1 MRSCLSKRAFS
12 IALQTA
18 CLYWVLGNDT
28 EAKEFVSLKGTLAV
42 SIDDDEAYAEPGF
55 NEEGWNT
62 ANFPGVWPVPKERGG
77 FQALWGRFKFQ
88 VPSDFATEKA
98 SVSLGVVY
106 RNDEVYLNGE
116 KIGSTGE
123 IGWGKTLLDPTPRVY
138 PIPEGLLL
146 SGQKN
151 LLAIRVQRSVGE
163 AIEVVGPITIGPYE
177 PLQQSMQREEW
188 FYRVVR
194 GIDLGVSAVF
204 VLAALI
210 LWGLVKQR
218 DVLALFVSEVLLFCS
233 PLNLT
238 IANFFEGKGESLLLL
253 NRILGVTAGVLSTVA
268 LLVYVVLLFR
278 QRMPSWSWFLVA
290 PCVAVLTIRWIFPE
304 SIVGPSTALGVV
316 LTIASRSSSMIVLI
330 MMTAVVVIA
339 VYRRKPGA
347 IPVATG
353 LATVIWLA
361 AQYPL
366 DMPWLSPD
374 GLWRWLFPL
383 LMMWVFRFSML
394 LGAVSSYHSAQRSVN
409 QLSQRVLAAQEEE
422 RQRLSRELHDGVA
435 QSLQASR
442 LEAQRLCRKARSDAP
457 ELAQSARSLAAG
469 LGQATEELR
478 DVSHDLQPTFL
489 FDRTL
494 GESIRWY
501 AQQLSHRVGLTTE
514 VTAPDDSDVPDA
526 MKSHLYR
533 IVQEALTNAFRHGKA
548 HQAWVT
554 LQPLP
559 AGWGLRIEDN
569 GIGFNGDGAPSPEM
583 EPSAG
588 HGLSNIRDRA
598 ALLGGMS
605 RIRRREPNGVVVEV
619 DLPSMI

>member
-1 MRSCLSKRAFS
+1 MTKFSASFALPLLGLCLLLGGSAWAEDS
-12 IALQTA
+12 LP
-18 CLYWVLGNDT
+18 LEGVLR
-28 EAKEFVSLKGTLAV
+28 VSL
-42 SIDDDEAYAEPGF
+42 DDEPSYAEI
-55 NEEGWNT
+55 ELATDGWNT
-62 ANFPGVWPVPKERGG
+62 ANFPGVWPVPRERGG
-77 FQALWGRFKFQ
+77 FQALWGRFEFQ
-88 VPSDFATEKA
+88 VPLDFSTQGMGL
-98 SVSLGVVY
+98 SLGVVY
-106 RNDEVYLNGE
+106 RNDQVFLNGQP
-116 KIGSTGE
+116 IGSTGE
-123 IGWGKTLLDPTPRVY
+123 IGWGKPLLDPTVRVY
-138 PIPEGLLL
+138 PIPEGLLIPGEQNVL
-146 SGQKN
+146 SM
-151 LLAIRVQRSVGE
+151 RVQRSVGE
-163 AIEVVGPITIGPYE
+163 AIEVVGPVTIGPYE
-177 PLQQSMQREEW
+177 QLLQRMRPEER

-210 LWGLVKQR
+210 LWVLIKER

-238 IANFFEGKGESLLLL
+238 LANFYEGKGETISLL

-268 LLVYVVLLFR
+268 LLIYVVLLFR
-278 QRMPSWSWFLVA
+278 QRMPKWTWVCVA

-304 SIVGPSTALGVV
+304 SFVGPSTALGVG
-316 LTIASRSSSMIVLI
+316 LTIASRTSSMLVLI
-330 MMTAVVVIA
+330 MMTTVVGIA
-339 VYRRKPGA
+339 VYRRKPGS

-366 DMPWLSPD
+366 DTPWLSPN

-383 LMMWVFRFSML
+383 SMMWIFRFSML
-394 LGAVSSYHSAQRSVN
+394 LGAVSSYHSAQRNVN
-409 QLSQRVLAAQEEE
+409 QLSQRVLSAQEQE

-442 LEAQRLCRKARSDAP
+442 LEAQRLSQKASDASP
-457 ELAQSARSLAAG
+457 ELAESVQSLAEG

-501 AQQLSHRVGLTTE
+501 AEQLSHRVGLRTE
-514 VTAPDDSDVPDA
+514 VNAPEDRDVPSS

-533 IVQEALTNAFRHGKA
+533 IVQEALTNAFRHGEAK
-548 HQAWVT
+548 QAWVT

-569 GIGFNGDGAPSPEM
+569 GSGFSEGHESSEEQG
-583 EPSAG
+583 PSAG
-588 HGLSNIRDRA
+588 QGLLNIRDRA
-598 ALLGGMS
+598 MLLGGMS
-605 RIRRREPNGVVVEV
+605 RIRRREPRGVVVEV
-619 DLPSMI
+619 DLPLTI

>member
-1 MRSCLSKRAFS
+1 MLNFALS
-12 IALQTA
+12 I
-18 CLYWVLGNDT
+18 
-28 EAKEFVSLKGTLAV
+28 VSLIAWASVTADAAAEDGLPLSGTISV
-42 SIDDDEAYAEPGF
+42 SIDDDPAYAALDV
-55 NEEGWNT
+55 NESGWNS
-62 ANFPGVWPVPKERGG
+62 AGFPGVWPVPKERGG
-77 FQALWGRFKFQ
+77 FQALWGRFRFE
-88 VPSDFATEKA
+88 VPSDFSIEDAGI
-98 SVSLGVVY
+98 SLGVVY
-106 RNDEVYLNGE
+106 RNDELYLNGE

-138 PIPEGLLL
+138 PIPEGLLVP
-146 SGQKN
+146 GEEN
-151 LLAIRVQRSVGE
+151 VLALRVQRSVGE

-177 PLQQSMQREEW
+177 SLRETTQHEER

-194 GIDLGVSAVF
+194 GIDLGISAVF

-210 LWGLVKQR
+210 LWLLVKQR
-218 DVLALFVSEVLLFCS
+218 DVLALLVSEILLFCS

-238 IANFFEGKGESLLLL
+238 IANFFDGKGESLLLL

-278 QRMPSWSWFLVA
+278 QRMPKWSWLLVV

-304 SIVGPSTALGVV
+304 SIVGPSTALGVG
-316 LTIASRSSSMIVLI
+316 LTIASRSSSMMVLI
-330 MMTAVVVIA
+330 MMTAVVLIA

-366 DMPWLSPD
+366 DTPWLSPD

-383 LMMWVFRFSML
+383 SMMWVFRFSML

-442 LEAQRLCRKARSDAP
+442 LEAQRLCGKAVSDAP
-457 ELAQSARSLAAG
+457 ELAESARSLAEG
-469 LGQATEELR
+469 LGQATDELR

-501 AQQLSHRVGLTTE
+501 ADQLSHRVGLTTE
-514 VTAPDDSDVPDA
+514 VAAPDDADVPDA

-548 HQAWVT
+548 EQAWVT
-554 LQPLP
+554 LQPVP

-569 GIGFNGDGAPSPEM
+569 GSGFNGAGDPSSESGAA
-583 EPSAG
+583 AG

-619 DLPSMI
+619 DLPSTI

>member
-1 MRSCLSKRAFS
+1 MAKLAISVVSLFWSLS
-12 IALQTA
+12 IAYDA
-18 CLYWVLGNDT
+18 AAD
-28 EAKEFVSLKGTLAV
+28 ESLSLSGKIAI
-42 SIDDDEAYAEPGF
+42 SIDDQQTYSDIDQQED
-55 NEEGWNT
+55 GWNT
-62 ANFPGVWPVPKERGG
+62 ADFPGVWPIPKERGG
-77 FQALWGRFKFQ
+77 FQALWGRFRFQ
-88 VPSDFATEKA
+88 VPDDFNTADA
-98 SVSLGVVY
+98 GLSLGIVY
-106 RNDEVYLNGE
+106 RNDEVYLNGQ

-123 IGWGKTLLDPTPRVY
+123 IGWGKTLLDPTPRIY

-146 SGQKN
+146 PGEEN

-163 AIEVVGPITIGPYE
+163 AIEVVGPVSIGTYNE
-177 PLQQSMQREEW
+177 LRQSLQHEER

-194 GIDLGVSAVF
+194 GIDLGISAVF

-210 LWGLVKQR
+210 LWLLVKQR
-218 DVLALFVSEVLLFCS
+218 DVLALLVSEILLFCA

-238 IANFFEGKGESLLLL
+238 IANFFDGKGESLLLL

-278 QRMPSWSWFLVA
+278 QRMPWWSWWLVA
-290 PCVAVLTIRWIFPE
+290 PCVTVLTIRWIFPE
-304 SIVGPSTALGVV
+304 SIVGPTTALGVA
-316 LTIASRSSSMIVLI
+316 LTLASRSSSMMVLI
-330 MMTAVVVIA
+330 MMTVVVVIA
-339 VYRRKPGA
+339 VFRRKPGA

-366 DMPWLSPD
+366 DTPWLSPN

-383 LMMWVFRFSML
+383 SMMWVFRFSML

-442 LEAQRLCRKARSDAP
+442 LEAQRLCGKMEADSP
-457 ELAQSARSLAAG
+457 ELAQTARSLADG

-501 AQQLSHRVGLTTE
+501 ADQLTQRVGLKTE
-514 VTAPDDSDVPDA
+514 VTAPKDSDVPDA

-548 HQAWVT
+548 QTAWVT

-559 AGWGLRIEDN
+559 AGWGLRIEDD
-569 GIGFNGDGAPSPEM
+569 GSGFEGSGDSTSER
-583 EPSAG
+583 SLTAG
-588 HGLSNIRDRA
+588 HGLTNIRDRA

-619 DLPSMI
+619 DLPSAI